1 MNYPHTTKDSKG
13 NLIHYKK
20 SDGCEY
26 WREFDKNNNI
36 IHYKVSDGYESW
48 KEFDK
53 NNNKI
58 HYKNSNGYETW
69 YDSKGNEIPNPNQT
83 KEISM
88 DEIAQL
94 LKIDVKNLKIK
105 K

>member
-13 NLIHYKK
+13 NIIHYKK
-20 SDGCEY
+20 SDEYEY
-26 WREFDKNNNI
+26 WQ
-36 IHYKVSDGYESW
+36 
-48 KEFDK
+48 EFDK

-58 HYKNSNGYETW
+58 HYKDSKGYESWREFDTNNNIIHYKNSNGRELW
-69 YDSKGNEIPNPNQT
+69 YDSKGNEISNPNQI

-88 DEIAQL
+88 DEIAKL